1 MERRT
6 VFCVLVLMLLVG
18 GTLAQEAAPTPA
30 PAEPAPQATPAP
42 PPVEPA
48 APAPAAPAPVTVP
61 RIYFDKAK
69 VVVDGKADFNG
80 ALELEWKP
88 LNGEAKL
95 IQVNVLAKMKAK
107 DIAGDVYKEI
117 ALAAGASYKVK
128 LSGDRIEVKKAN
140 KQAPNFAITITKLQV
155 PGVSLRVEK

>member
-1 MERRT
+1 VPT
-6 VFCVLVLMLLVG
+6 
-18 GTLAQEAAPTPA
+18 AA
-30 PAEPAPQATPAP
+30 E
-42 PPVEPA
+42 
-48 APAPAAPAPVTVP
+48 VTVP
-61 RIYFDKAK
+61 RVYFEKAK

-128 LSGDRIEVKKAN
+128 LSGDRIEVKKA
-140 KQAPNFAITITKLQV
+140 KKEVPNFAITITKLQV